1 MNEGLYELA
10 KKDYAAVKKLM
21 PNRSTDE
28 YFLSIVCY
36 HYQQAIEKLL
46 KYLINLYGE
55 RYPTTHDIAVLCN
68 MVVSLGIQLSDKLGI
83 LATTLTDW
91 ESKTRYNVN
100 IVATI
105 QQLDYADAIYKE
117 LLEKV
122 DTKMTECSGQEQ
134 EEMKIKAFH

>member
-1 MNEGLYELA
+1 MNEDLFELA

-55 RYPTTHDIAVLCN
+55 KYPATHDIAVLCN
-68 MVVSLGIQLSDKLGI
+68 LAENLGIQISNELGL

-91 ESKTRYNVN
+91 ESKTRYNAS

-105 QQLDYADAIYKE
+105 QQLDCVDAIYTE
-117 LLEKV
+117 LLAKV
-122 DTKMTECSGQEQ
+122 EAKVADRNKQSRKVTE
-134 EEMKIKAFH
+134 IKAFR

>member
-1 MNEGLYELA
+1 MNEGLLELA

-28 YFLSIVCY
+28 YFLSIACY

-55 RYPTTHDIAVLCN
+55 KYPATHDIAVLCN
-68 MVVSLGIQLSDKLGI
+68 VAEKLGIQISNELGL

-91 ESKTRYNVN
+91 ESKTRCNAN

-105 QQLDYADAIYKE
+105 QQLDCADAIYTD
-117 LLEKV
+117 LLTKV
-122 DTKMTECSGQEQ
+122 EA
-134 EEMKIKAFH
+134 KIADGNQQGNGVTGIEAFR